1 MTIKKYNVI
10 EVKGNDNSEDYSLYF
25 PHTRNYVYNDKPCD
39 TFRVNNCLLSTS
51 LLVNLRDKD
60 RNYPMMYVNNHD
72 IRDYVFPDITI
83 DPDVDSYSV
92 TVKLKNKI
100 DFLIF
105 EFVNLGKIYH
115 ELVEFKDK
123 ELEVTPIFEEQ

>member
-1 MTIKKYNVI
+1 MNSKKYNFI
-10 EVKGNDNSEDYSLYF
+10 EIKGNSNSEDYSLYF
-25 PHTRNYVYNDKPCD
+25 PHTRYYVYNGKPCD

-60 RNYPMMYVNNHD
+60 RNYPLMYVNNSD

-83 DPDVDSYSV
+83 EPDVDSYSV
-92 TVKLKNKI
+92 TVKLKNKV

-105 EFVNLGKIYH
+105 EFVNLGKIYQ

-123 ELEVTPIFEEQ
+123 NLEVTPVFEEQ

>member
-25 PHTRNYVYNDKPCD
+25 PHTRKYVYNGKPCD
-39 TFRVNNCLLSTS
+39 TFRVNNCLLSSS

-60 RNYPMMYVNNHD
+60 RNYPMMYVNNSD

-83 DPDVDSYSV
+83 DQDVDFYSV
-92 TVKLKNKI
+92 TVKLKKKV

-123 ELEVTPIFEEQ
+123 ELEVTPVFEEQ

>member
-1 MTIKKYNVI
+1 MSSKKYNFI
-10 EVKGNDNSEDYSLYF
+10 EIKGNSNSEDYSLYF
-25 PHTRNYVYNDKPCD
+25 PHTRNSVYNGKPCD

-51 LLVNLRDKD
+51 LLVNLRDND
-60 RNYPMMYVNNHD
+60 RNYPMMYVNNRD
-72 IRDYVFPDITI
+72 IREYVFPDITI

-92 TVKLKNKI
+92 TVKLKNKVG
-100 DFLIF
+100 FLIF

-123 ELEVTPIFEEQ
+123 DLEVTPVFEEQ

>member
-1 MTIKKYNVI
+1 MSSKKYNFI
-10 EVKGNDNSEDYSLYF
+10 EIKGNSNSEDYSLYF
-25 PHTRNYVYNDKPCD
+25 PHTRNSVYNGKPCD

-51 LLVNLRDKD
+51 LIVNLRDND
-60 RNYPMMYVNNHD
+60 RNYPMMYVNNRD
-72 IRDYVFPDITI
+72 IREYVFPDITI

-92 TVKLKNKI
+92 TVKLKNKVG
-100 DFLIF
+100 FLIF

-123 ELEVTPIFEEQ
+123 DLEVTPVFEEQ

>member
-1 MTIKKYNVI
+1 MSSKKYNFI
-10 EVKGNDNSEDYSLYF
+10 EIKGNSNSEDYSLYF
-25 PHTRNYVYNDKPCD
+25 PHTRHYVYNGKPCD

-60 RNYPMMYVNNHD
+60 RNYPMMYVNNSD
-72 IRDYVFPDITI
+72 IREYVFTDITI

-92 TVKLKNKI
+92 TVKLKNKV

-105 EFVNLGKIYH
+105 EFVTLGKIYQ

-123 ELEVTPIFEEQ
+123 DLEVTPVFEEQ